1 MNKII
6 SKKTYITENIQYMN
20 KDTKIILLSIIM
32 NYIDNADET
41 EQEMDEHNIIL
52 SDSGAGVYIDLD
64 KLDQSTIQYIYDVI
78 YRRMT
83 VLNTTYIEG
92 VKI

>member
-1 MNKII
+1 
-6 SKKTYITENIQYMN
+6 MN
-20 KDTKIILLSIIM
+20 KDTKIILLTIIM
-32 NYIDNADET
+32 NYIENDDDPEIA
-41 EQEMDEHNIIL
+41 EHNIIL

-83 VLNTTYIEG
+83 VLNTRH
-92 VKI
+92 KC